1 MTQATSAK
9 PSRWGALSYPNYRR
23 FWLAN
28 VARVF
33 GLQFRFIGAPW
44 LVTELTDSPGPWLGA
59 VGMATAVSTIAL
71 SIPGGILADRMDN
84 RRLLVLS
91 QGASM
96 FVDAALALL
105 VFSGLAQPWMVV
117 VWATVA
123 GSLGALGNPA
133 LNAILPRLIE
143 LRAMPSAVAATSA
156 IWNSMRIIG
165 PAAAGL
171 LIAWIGI
178 GQALFVTSVGFAMST
193 ALLIT
198 LDIAPL
204 APGANAAAKARGG
217 MLEGFRYVMSEK
229 IFFATVGLSFFTS
242 VFGMS
247 YVILL
252 PIFAR
257 NILEV
262 GVAGFAYME
271 MAAGLGALIGTLTVV
286 RLGASARRGPL
297 MLIAAA
303 MFGLLIALFAASR
316 SLPLSMALLFLG
328 GATSS
333 VYLNLGMTTLQ
344 IMVPNELR
352 GRVMGVWSLTWV
364 LAGAG
369 GLPAGLLA
377 AAFGAPAAVA
387 IGALSVTGFAL
398 ALLATVPALRS
409 LRVPIPAP
417 PS

>member
-1 MTQATSAK
+1 
-9 PSRWGALSYPNYRR
+9 
-23 FWLAN
+23 
-28 VARVF
+28 
-33 GLQFRFIGAPW
+33 
-44 LVTELTDSPGPWLGA
+44 
-59 VGMATAVSTIAL
+59 MATALSTIAL
-71 SIPGGILADRMDN
+71 SIPGGILADRIDN

-91 QGASM
+91 QGASV
-96 FVDAALALL
+96 FVDAALAVL
-105 VFSGLAQPWMVV
+105 VFTGLAQPWTVV
-117 VWATVA
+117 VWAAVA

-143 LRAMPSAVAATSA
+143 MRAIPSAVAATSA

-165 PAAAGL
+165 PAAAGV

-178 GQALFVTSVGFAMST
+178 GQALFVTSIGFAVST
-193 ALLIT
+193 ALL
-198 LDIAPL
+198 LSLEIAPL
-204 APGANAAAKARGG
+204 PPGASAAARARGG
-217 MLEGFRYVMSEK
+217 MLEGFRYVMSDK

-257 NILEV
+257 HILDV

-271 MAAGLGALIGTLTVV
+271 MAAGLGALIGTLAVV

-303 MFGLLIALFAASR
+303 MFGVLIALFAASR
-316 SLPLSMALLFLG
+316 SLPLSIALLFLG

-333 VYLNLGMTTLQ
+333 IYLNLGMTTIQ
-344 IMVPNELR
+344 ILVPNELR

-369 GLPAGLLA
+369 GLPAGLMA
-377 AAFGAPAAVA
+377 EAFGAPVAVA
-387 IGALSVTGFAL
+387 AGALSVTVFAL
-398 ALLATVPALRS
+398 GLLATVPALRS
-409 LRVPIPAP
+409 LRLAAAAAP
-417 PS
+417 VGRAG